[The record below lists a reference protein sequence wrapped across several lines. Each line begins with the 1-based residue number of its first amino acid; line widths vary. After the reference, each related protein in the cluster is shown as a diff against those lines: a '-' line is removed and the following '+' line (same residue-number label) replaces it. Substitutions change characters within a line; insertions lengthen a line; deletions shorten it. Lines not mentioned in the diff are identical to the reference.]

1 MPWAAREC
9 AGRLSKSMPAS
20 SALPVAGIAPIMAR
34 NRVVFPAPLRPI
46 SPHIPPSSTV
56 KEASRTIGMGPIDTL
71 RPDTLNIGHGARCSL
86 GPGTADQCLN
96 ASIAQSCCRR
106 AVGDYGA
113 VIKCQDTFGETFDDL
128 HVVLHKEHGDV
139 AIAQGEHDDLH
150 QIDFFLNRDST
161 RRLVE

>member
-1 MPWAAREC
+1 MPWAARQC

-20 SALPVAGIAPIMAR
+20 SALPVAGMAPMMAR

-46 SPHIPPSSTV
+46 SPHIPPSSSV
-56 KEASRTIGMGPIDTL
+56 KEAFRMIGMGPMETL
-71 RPDTLNIGHGARCSL
+71 RSDTLNIGHGAYCTLRS
-86 GPGTADQCLN
+86 GTADQCLN
-96 ASIAQSCCRR
+96 ASVAQSCCRR

-128 HVVLHKEHGDV
+128 HVVLHKEHGDL

-150 QIDFFLNRDST
+150 QIEFFLNRDST
-161 RRLVE
+161 GWLVK